1 MTSQNSQGMGY
12 DADVSFTLN
21 AIDRHGVAAD
31 LYNHHVTGDITAT
44 LSANNCETSTR
55 SEPSVIEPNRVGVC
69 AVDVY
74 NQEVDGPIASTVT
87 SAVGG
92 TNTSGPKVLGLDHV
106 MLSGGTTYQGRGYYE
121 DVSGCMK
128 TMPHGVMTDE

>member
-21 AIDRHGVAAD
+21 AIDRHGVA
-31 LYNHHVTGDITAT
+31 
-44 LSANNCETSTR
+44 
-55 SEPSVIEPNRVGVC
+55 

-106 MLSGGTTYQGRGYYE
+106 MPSGGTTYQGRGYYE

>member
-31 LYNHHVTGDITAT
+31 LYNHSLTGDITAT
-44 LSANNCETSTR
+44 LNASSCETATHSG
-55 SEPSVIEPNRVGVC
+55 PSVIEPNR
-69 AVDVY
+69 
-74 NQEVDGPIASTVT
+74 
-87 SAVGG
+87 GG
-92 TNTSGPKVLGLDHV
+92 CLGLDHV

-128 TMPHGVMTDE
+128 TMQHGVMTDEEDNNPE